1 MHQVI
6 WRFFFFEFWQFESGK
21 LVKCQKECSR
31 QAITSK
37 NYKEKTRQNYV
48 TYIHTLSIWRFFF
61 GYWNHLK
68 ILILQIDYVDGA
80 SSGPPRLR
88 SRGHHPP
95 PLPPSKSTKPCI
107 HKQHRTHPAPVA
119 YNSDLGSTSEV
130 TLATNHKHYS
140 HKVTHHHHHHSSHN
154 HPSHPM
160 PTVYM
165 PGGHVDMHYHVPA
178 QPQQPVKPPSS
189 RGSHSSDTSSAYS
202 GSDTMQVRIEFLHKN

>member
-1 MHQVI
+1 MT
-6 WRFFFFEFWQFESGK
+6 W
-21 LVKCQKECSR
+21 
-31 QAITSK
+31 IT
-37 NYKEKTRQNYV
+37 ND
-48 TYIHTLSIWRFFF
+48 LSIWQVFF
-61 GYWNHLK
+61 GYWNHPK

-119 YNSDLGSTSEV
+119 YNSDLGSSSEV
-130 TLATNHKHYS
+130 TLATSHKHYS
-140 HKVTHHHHHHSSHN
+140 HRVTHHHHHHSSSHN
-154 HPSHPM
+154 HNHPM

-165 PGGHVDMHYHVPA
+165 PGGHVDMQYHVHA

-202 GSDTMQVRIEFLHKN
+202 GSDTMQVSIFRFGIFYHFLSY

>member
-1 MHQVI
+1 MI
-6 WRFFFFEFWQFESGK
+6 
-21 LVKCQKECSR
+21 
-31 QAITSK
+31 
-37 NYKEKTRQNYV
+37 
-48 TYIHTLSIWRFFF
+48 
-61 GYWNHLK
+61 
-68 ILILQIDYVDGA
+68 ILILSNIFTVLKSPIFLASLESRSFNLGFQIDYVDGA

-130 TLATNHKHYS
+130 TLATANHKHYS
-140 HKVTHHHHHHSSHN
+140 HRVTHHHHHHSSSHSHN
-154 HPSHPM
+154 HPM

-165 PGGHVDMHYHVPA
+165 PGGHVDMHYHVA

-202 GSDTMQVRIEFLHKN
+202 GSDTMQVSPQKTI

>member
-1 MHQVI
+1 MT
-6 WRFFFFEFWQFESGK
+6 W
-21 LVKCQKECSR
+21 
-31 QAITSK
+31 IT
-37 NYKEKTRQNYV
+37 ND
-48 TYIHTLSIWRFFF
+48 LSIWQVFF
-61 GYWNHLK
+61 GYWNHPK

-119 YNSDLGSTSEV
+119 YNSDLGSSSEV
-130 TLATNHKHYS
+130 TLATSHKHYS
-140 HKVTHHHHHHSSHN
+140 HRVTHHHHHHSSSHN
-154 HPSHPM
+154 HNHPM

-165 PGGHVDMHYHVPA
+165 PGGHVDMQYHVHA

-202 GSDTMQVRIEFLHKN
+202 GSDTMQVSICILAFSTIFCPITTDMSGNTVWPQAPWSILAFLINFCPLKM